1 MDGEEFFDRLY
12 SQFYV
17 HFPCYALKSEDQ
29 RGYLAE
35 PAPDGTVSLVILTDD
50 DLIRRY
56 RDMRQTVG
64 TVDELADASALRK
77 LLRKMPEAVTHVTFD
92 PAQRF
97 HRRYP
102 VEVIRAG
109 LARAGRD

>member
-17 HFPCYALKSEDQ
+17 HFPCYALLSEDG
-29 RGYLAE
+29 RGLLAE
-35 PAPDGTVSLVILTDD
+35 PAQDGTTSLVLLTDD

-56 RDMRQTVG
+56 RDSRKTVG
-64 TVDELADASALRK
+64 VPYAVPDAAHLRK
-77 LLRKMPEAVTHVTFD
+77 LLRAMPKSVTHVTFD
-92 PAQRF
+92 PSPTF

-102 VEVIRAG
+102 VGVIRAR
-109 LARAGRD
+109 LARAARD